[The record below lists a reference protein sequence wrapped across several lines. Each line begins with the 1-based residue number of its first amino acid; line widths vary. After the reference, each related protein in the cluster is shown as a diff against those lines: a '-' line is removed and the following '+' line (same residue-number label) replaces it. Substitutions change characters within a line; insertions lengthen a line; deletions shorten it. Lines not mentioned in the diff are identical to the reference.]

1 MPRLSV
7 CDAGARSSAMAS
19 LLSCAVPGTVV
30 YDLFNSRTSR
40 SNIEHSLLRPQA
52 LDTAVR
58 GGHRCSSTTT
68 GTSPASR
75 ACRRQPAPAS
85 TARSS
90 CPTRWTCS
98 SSARVPP
105 ACSWSA
111 QLSQFPDV
119 TTRIIERRDGRL
131 VLGQADGIQP
141 RSVET
146 FQAFGF
152 AERIVAE
159 AYNIAYMNFWGPDP
173 ENPRDIVRTARTED
187 YGLKIS
193 EFPHLIVN
201 QARVLDY
208 FAEAAAYGPGR
219 IVPDYGIEFLGLT
232 VHDEGEHPVEV
243 RVRYTA
249 GERAGEERTVRAK
262 YVVGCDGARSG
273 VREAIG
279 RKHVGAFSAHAWGV
293 MDVLVNT
300 DFPDWRTK
308 CAINSDAGNILHIPR
323 EGGYLSRMY
332 IDLGEVADDD
342 DHRVRQTPIEEIIRK
357 ANEILHPYSIDV
369 KQVAWHSV
377 YEVGHRV
384 TDKFDDVDP
393 GEASDPR
400 VFLTGDACH
409 THSAKAGQG
418 MNVSMQDGFNLG
430 WKLGHVLT
438 GLSPASLL
446 STYSAERQPVAQ
458 QLIDF
463 DREWSSLM
471 ARKPEEISDPQELAT
486 FYLGTAEFPS
496 GFMTQYGP
504 SMIVTDAAH
513 QALAD
518 GVPAR
523 QAVQVRRGRARVR
536 RQRRAPRPPR
546 QGRRPLAHLRVRRR
560 ARGGGALGAGRVGG
574 VDGVGRLA
582 ARPAHAGRCRRRRR
596 VRRQGRLP
604 AAVTRR
610 STSPVCPRCSCPQT
624 GPLGLTDWEKV
635 YAAGPSA
642 WTSADIFD
650 ERDLSRDGVVVVVR
664 PDQYVAAVLPLTATD
679 ELAPSSQARCI
690 SSGVASDCP
699 RSERRPPVHGV
710 HRPRAAATGR
720 IARETR

>member
-1 MPRLSV
+1 MQFHHHGYVSADPRV
-7 CDAGARSSAMAS
+7 QEPAGAGVDRPAELPDEMDVLIVGSGPAGM
-19 LLSCAVPGTVV
+19 LLA
-30 YDLFNSRTSR
+30 
-40 SNIEHSLLRPQA
+40 
-52 LDTAVR
+52 
-58 GGHRCSSTTT
+58 
-68 GTSPASR
+68 
-75 ACRRQPAPAS
+75 
-85 TARSS
+85 
-90 CPTRWTCS
+90 
-98 SSARVPP
+98 
-105 ACSWSA
+105 A
-111 QLSQFPDV
+111 QMSQFPDV

-173 ENPRDIVRTARTED
+173 ENPRNIVRTARTED
-187 YGLKIS
+187 YAFKIS

-208 FAEAAAYGPGR
+208 FAEAAAHGPGR
-219 IVPDYGIEFLGLT
+219 IVPDYGVEFVGLT
-232 VHDEGEHPVEV
+232 VDDEGEYPVEV
-243 RVRYTA
+243 LVRTA
-249 GERAGEERTVRAK
+249 GVERTVRAK
-262 YVVGCDGARSG
+262 YVVGSDGARSG

-279 RKHVGAFSAHAWGV
+279 RTHVGAFAAHAWGV

-308 CAINSDAGNILHIPR
+308 CAINSEAGNILHIPR

-332 IDLGEVADDD
+332 IDLGEVAADDD
-342 DHRVRQTPIEEIIRK
+342 RRVRQTPVEEIIRR

-369 KQVAWHSV
+369 KQVAWSSV

-384 TDKFDDVDP
+384 TDHFDDAADES
-393 GEASDPR
+393 GRAPR

-438 GLSPASLL
+438 GLAPASLL

-471 ARKPEEISDPQELAT
+471 ARKPEEISDPTELAT

-504 SMIVTDAAH
+504 SAIVTDAGH
-513 QALAD
+513 QELAAGFPLGKRFKSVEVVRVCDGNVVHLGHHARAD
-518 GVPAR
+518 GRWRVYAFAPAGDATALHTWADAVASTIARFTPDGADVDAVFDVKAIYRHPFEEIDITRVPELFL
-523 QAVQVRRGRARVR
+523 
-536 RQRRAPRPPR
+536 PR
-546 QGRRPLAHLRVRRR
+546 
-560 ARGGGALGAGRVGG
+560 
-574 VDGVGRLA
+574 
-582 ARPAHAGRCRRRRR
+582 
-596 VRRQGRLP
+596 
-604 AAVTRR
+604 
-610 STSPVCPRCSCPQT
+610 T
-624 GPLGLTDWEKV
+624 GPLALTDWEKV

-642 WTSADIFD
+642 WTDADIFA
-650 ERDLSRDGVVVVVR
+650 ERGLSDDGVVVVVR
-664 PDQYVAAVLPLTATD
+664 PDQYVAGVFPLAATE
-679 ELAPSSQARCI
+679 ELA
-690 SSGVASDCP
+690 GFF
-699 RSERRPPVHGV
+699 
-710 HRPRAAATGR
+710 
-720 IARETR
+720 ETALLPQSAPAPLR

>member
-1 MPRLSV
+1 MQFHHHGYVSGEPRIQ
-7 CDAGARSSAMAS
+7 DAAGSGIDRPAGLPDEMDVLIVGSGPAGM
-19 LLSCAVPGTVV
+19 LLA
-30 YDLFNSRTSR
+30 
-40 SNIEHSLLRPQA
+40 
-52 LDTAVR
+52 
-58 GGHRCSSTTT
+58 
-68 GTSPASR
+68 
-75 ACRRQPAPAS
+75 
-85 TARSS
+85 
-90 CPTRWTCS
+90 
-98 SSARVPP
+98 
-105 ACSWSA
+105 A
-111 QLSQFPDV
+111 QMSQFPDV
-119 TTRIIERRDGRL
+119 TTRIIERRGGRL

-173 ENPRDIVRTARTED
+173 ENPRNIVRTTRTED
-187 YGLKIS
+187 YAFKIS

-208 FAEAAAYGPGR
+208 FAEAAAHGPGR
-219 IVPDYGIEFLGLT
+219 IVPDYGIEFVGLT
-232 VHDEGEHPVEV
+232 VHEEGEYPVEV
-243 RVRYTA
+243 RLRHVA

-262 YVVGCDGARSG
+262 YVVGSDGARSG

-279 RKHVGAFSAHAWGV
+279 RTHVGDFAAHAWGV

-308 CAINSDAGNILHIPR
+308 CAINSVAGNILHIPR

-332 IDLGEVADDD
+332 IDLGEVAPDDN
-342 DHRVRQTPIEEIIRK
+342 HQVRQTPVEEIIRR

-384 TDKFDDVDP
+384 TDKFDDVPAD
-393 GEASDPR
+393 EERNPR

-430 WKLGHVLT
+430 WKLGHVVS
-438 GLSPASLL
+438 GLSPESLL
-446 STYSAERQPVAQ
+446 ATYSAERQPVAQ

-471 ARKPEEISDPQELAT
+471 ARKPDEISDPQDLADY
-486 FYLGTAEFPS
+486 YLATAEFPS

-504 SMIVTDAAH
+504 SAVVGDASH
-513 QALAD
+513 QALAPGFPLGRRFKSVEVVRVCD
-518 GVPAR
+518 GNVVHLGHHAKADGRWRVYAFADTAAGASADAPAAGEESALSAWARWMASPESPVLRHTPTGADVDAVFDVKAIYQQRFEEVDITGVPE
-523 QAVQVRRGRARVR
+523 
-536 RQRRAPRPPR
+536 
-546 QGRRPLAHLRVRRR
+546 LF
-560 ARGGGALGAGRVGG
+560 
-574 VDGVGRLA
+574 
-582 ARPAHAGRCRRRRR
+582 
-596 VRRQGRLP
+596 LP
-604 AAVTRR
+604 K
-610 STSPVCPRCSCPQT
+610 T

-642 WTSADIFD
+642 WTSADIFA
-650 ERDLSRDGVVVVVR
+650 ERELSRDGVVVVVR
-664 PDQYVAAVLPLTATD
+664 PDQYVAAVLPLTAHAD
-679 ELAPSSQARCI
+679 LASFF
-690 SSGVASDCP
+690 
-699 RSERRPPVHGV
+699 ERVLVSHAVPVG
-710 HRPRAAATGR
+710 A
-720 IARETR
+720 